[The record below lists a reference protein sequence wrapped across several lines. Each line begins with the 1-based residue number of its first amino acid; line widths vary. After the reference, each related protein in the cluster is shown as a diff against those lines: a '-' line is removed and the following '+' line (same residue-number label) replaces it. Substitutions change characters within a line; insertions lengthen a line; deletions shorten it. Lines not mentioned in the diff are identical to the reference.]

1 MLYTFEYTT
10 QEERTGILE
19 NNQDKYLIEERNIR
33 EGNFL
38 IFTDVKPIEMEI
50 EDLKGR
56 QNTTD
61 NTILSL
67 MDAILMGG
75 M

>member
-1 MLYTFEYTT
+1 MIYKYEYTT
-10 QEERTGILE
+10 QEERENIIN
-19 NNQDKYLIEERNIR
+19 NNQDKYLIEEKNIR

-38 IFTDVKPIEMEI
+38 IFTDIKPIEVEI

-56 QNTTD
+56 QDITD

-67 MDAILMGG
+67 MDVILMGG

>member
-1 MLYTFEYTT
+1 MINKLEYTT
-10 QEERTGILE
+10 QEERTSILE

-38 IFTDVKPIEMEI
+38 IFTDVKPIELEI

-56 QNTTD
+56 QDITD

-67 MDAILMGG
+67 MDVILMGG